1 MRYILDTH
9 VLLWWLDDSPQLSH
23 SARAV
28 IASKENFVMISAAS
42 VWEIRIKQAIGKLE
56 LPTNFE
62 EILNSEPFE
71 RLSVTV
77 AHAHAVGA
85 LPMIHRDPFDRMLIA
100 QARCEGVTLIT
111 HDRALA
117 QYDVGVLF

>member
-1 MRYILDTH
+1 MRYLLDTH
-9 VLLWWLDDSPQLSH
+9 VLLWWLDDSPQLSK
-23 SARAV
+23 SLREI
-28 IASKENFVMISAAS
+28 IASKENLVMISAAS
-42 VWEIRIKQAIGKLE
+42 VWEIRIKQAIGKIL
-56 LPTNFE
+56 LPDNFE

-100 QARCEGVTLIT
+100 QAQSEGVTLIT
-111 HDRALA
+111 HDRSLVE
-117 QYDVGVLF
+117 YDVKLLF

>member
-1 MRYILDTH
+1 M
-9 VLLWWLDDSPQLSH
+9 SQ
-23 SARAV
+23 SALAV
-28 IASKENFVMISAAS
+28 ITSKENFVMISTAS

-56 LPTNFE
+56 LPDNFG
-62 EILNSEPFE
+62 EILNGEPFE

-111 HDRALA
+111 HDRELA
-117 QYDVGVLF
+117 EYNVPVLF